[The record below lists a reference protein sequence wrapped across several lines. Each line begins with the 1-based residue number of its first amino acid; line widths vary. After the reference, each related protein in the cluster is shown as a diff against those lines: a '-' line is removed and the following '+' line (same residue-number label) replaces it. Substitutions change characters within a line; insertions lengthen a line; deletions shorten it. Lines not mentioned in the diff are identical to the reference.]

1 MTRSVSELS
10 TSAKELVRQLRASQK
25 WLTVQHRI
33 WLADDHGR
41 LDGDAAKFSRILD
54 NWGLLEQVLRRTG
67 YGACIW
73 APGLLCPADAPVI
86 CDGCTEATQPEAVV
100 QLGLE
105 GIAQPTRA
113 NPI

>member
-33 WLADDHGR
+33 WLADDHDR
-41 LDGDAAKFSRILD
+41 LDGDDAKFSRILD
-54 NWGLLEQVLRRTG
+54 DWGLLEQVLRRTG
-67 YGACIW
+67 FGGCIW
-73 APGLLCPADAPVI
+73 APSSRCPADAPVI
-86 CDGCTEATQPEAVV
+86 CDGCIAPTQTKAAV

-105 GIAQPTRA
+105 GISASTRVT
-113 NPI
+113 PI

>member
-1 MTRSVSELS
+1 MTRTVSEPP

-33 WLADDHGR
+33 WLAGDR
-41 LDGDAAKFSRILD
+41 LDGGDTKFSRILD
-54 NWGLLEQVLRRTG
+54 DWGLLEQVLRRTG
-67 YGACIW
+67 YRSCIW

-86 CDGCTEATQPEAVV
+86 CDGCIAPTQTKAAV

-105 GIAQPTRA
+105 GISASTRVT
-113 NPI
+113 PI